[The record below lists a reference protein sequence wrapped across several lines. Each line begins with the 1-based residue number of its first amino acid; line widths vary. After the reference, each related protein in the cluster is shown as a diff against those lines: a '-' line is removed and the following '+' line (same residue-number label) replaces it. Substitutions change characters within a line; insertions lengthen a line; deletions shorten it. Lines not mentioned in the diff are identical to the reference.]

1 MKVIFLDID
10 GVLVHSNYKNQETKN
25 IDESKIKLLKKIIE
39 ETSAK
44 IVLTSN
50 WRTPYIENGK
60 IYRQPEYYTLSSLLK
75 KYGIDIYDQ
84 TPLHKLKFLQTE
96 DLQKL
101 DKPIKSRFDP
111 ITTRAGEIF
120 TYLETNK
127 EIQSFIII
135 DDEDSEWEYFDLDK
149 NLIKTN
155 YHDKGL
161 KEEHIRQIIEILG
174 KSNTKTR

>member
-10 GVLVHSNYKNQETKN
+10 GVLVHSKYKNKETAD

-50 WRTPYIENGK
+50 WRTPYIEDGK
-60 IYRQPEYYTLSSLLK
+60 EYRQPEYHILCSLLK

-84 TPLHKLKFLQTE
+84 TPLHKLKLLQNE
-96 DLQKL
+96 DIYKL

-120 TYLETNK
+120 TYLETNS

-155 YHDKGL
+155 YDDKGL
-161 KEEHIRQIIEILG
+161 KEEHADTIIEMLEKANI
-174 KSNTKTR
+174 KTR